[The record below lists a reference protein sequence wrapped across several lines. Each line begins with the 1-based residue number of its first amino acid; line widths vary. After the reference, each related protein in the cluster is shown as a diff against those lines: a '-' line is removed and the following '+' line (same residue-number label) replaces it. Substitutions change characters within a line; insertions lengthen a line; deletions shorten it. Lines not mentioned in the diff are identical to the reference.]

1 MHILEDRVPPL
12 HLEPIII
19 LPFLLSSFDSSAKS
33 VSPVLVLLALCLI
46 GEIVTSWG
54 LALFTGVRTIIAIS
68 YTYDVVVLA

>member
-12 HLEPIII
+12 HLEPTII
-19 LPFLLSSFDSSAKS
+19 LPFFLSSFDSLAKS

-54 LALFTGVRTIIAIS
+54 LALVTGVITIIAI
-68 YTYDVVVLA
+68 LM